1 MSASAAATL
10 AQTKAAMS
18 SSELLD
24 NIDTFN
30 MSVNIPPMTGTKD
43 VDVENINAATRV
55 VIPPTRPF
63 DPIDFL
69 NHHYQ
74 TESAIVEALPE
85 LRSTL
90 HSRITQLDDSIS
102 NTIQKQSDLADL
114 TLSDVTTAKTA
125 IVQLHNR
132 ISTVQSKARL
142 SEKAVQEITQ
152 EMKRLDF
159 AKKHLSKTIT
169 ALKRLHMLIHAVTQ
183 LQHCVRESKPPQYK
197 NAANLIDATQL
208 LIGHFEGYMDSV
220 EKMRLLKQD
229 VEDMRTELYSDII
242 FGFRVVG
249 FGSIKAIEARRKEE
263 GKEIR
268 AIGQSLKEE
277 EEETEE
283 NITPMSSSLLKDACI
298 VIDALGENQS
308 AKFMKTFC
316 QDHLE
321 PYSQLFDPHNNT
333 TAGGGS
339 LNATPKPS
347 FKIRHTLSDSQHD
360 GRESAPTENP
370 NQASLDQVER
380 RYAWYRRMLRD
391 LDEKLPTVFPNYWDM
406 QYHLTHAFLSK
417 SGEHFK
423 LLFTRKDGSD
433 KHLRDRDCENVTV
446 LLKALQKTILFEK
459 EMTAWLQR
467 EYGTT
472 FFDSSTKLPTKQ
484 ASGVLGEDGEPLEF
498 DEHGRAVAASS
509 AEGIRIKYERKL
521 KDRNKVKDTH
531 QAFGLEDNKQ
541 DMGKRLERKAVVAL
555 VGVASSAFD
564 KFMGPYISL
573 EEQNM
578 DEQLLESK
586 SDSTVDTRGD
596 LPVFTSSTELFIYI
610 KNSITRCTKLTT
622 GRTLFLLFRAFQ
634 DTLRQY
640 AQVLSSKFP
649 SQMINIASLAGS
661 GAGENSTASY
671 RIPEGEETT
680 ICHVIDT
687 CEYCVDTVE
696 ALQDLITDKIEEQYK
711 AKIDMNREQEA
722 FQDVTAKGIRVL
734 VSGLCQRTDQAFK
747 TMTNINWSTLDG
759 VGEESNYVRSMNDTI
774 QPFVITVKNLLPSS
788 YFRSFCD
795 KFAVSFTST
804 VFNTITRCKRIS
816 EAGTQQLLL
825 DVYNLKT
832 LLLKLPILDVQS
844 YSSSGS
850 PQKPGSTIAPAMYTK
865 QVTKDFQRIEILLK
879 LVGTPSD
886 LLIDVFKVQWN
897 GGSAL
902 DLQTVMNLKG
912 MPRNKQAAMLE
923 SFGIDP
929 VLAMKGAAAGAT
941 GASMTENI
949 QALQDKSS
957 DVAAKVNSD
966 LFQMRQ
972 KVEDFRKT
980 FRT

>member
-1 MSASAAATL
+1 MS
-10 AQTKAAMS
+10 QTKANMS
-18 SSELLD
+18 SAELLD
-24 NIDTFN
+24 NIDSFN
-30 MSVNIPPMTGTKD
+30 MSVNIPPMTPNAKNMDG
-43 VDVENINAATRV
+43 ENINAATRV
-55 VIPPTRPF
+55 ALPPARPF

-74 TESAIVEALPE
+74 SESALVEALPE

-90 HSRITQLDDSIS
+90 HSRITHLDDSIS

-125 IVQLHNR
+125 IVQLHQR
-132 ISTVQSKARL
+132 ISTVQAKARL

-152 EMKRLDF
+152 EMKRLDY

-169 ALKRLHMLIHAVTQ
+169 TLKRLHMLIHAVTQ

-197 NAANLIDATQL
+197 NAANLFDATQL

-229 VEDMRTELYSDII
+229 VEDMRTELYSDIV

-249 FGSIKAIEARRKEE
+249 FGSIKAIEARMKDE

-268 AIGQSLKEE
+268 AIGQSLGEDDE
-277 EEETEE
+277 GDTEE
-283 NITPMSSSLLKDACI
+283 NITPMSSSLLSDACSAI
-298 VIDALGENQS
+298 ESLGESQS
-308 AKFMKTFC
+308 STFLMTFC

-333 TAGGGS
+333 AGGGS
-339 LNATPKPS
+339 PNATQKPS
-347 FKIRHTLSDSQHD
+347 FKIRQTMSDSQHD
-360 GRESAPTENP
+360 VKESAHIDNP
-370 NQASLDQVER
+370 NQASLDQIKR
-380 RYAWYRRMLRD
+380 RYAWYRRMLHD
-391 LDEKLPTVFPNYWDM
+391 LDEKFPNIFPNHWDM
-406 QYHLTHAFLSK
+406 QYHLTHTFLSK
-417 SGEHFK
+417 SGEHLK
-423 LLFTRKDGSD
+423 LLFTKKDGPD

-446 LLKALQKTILFEK
+446 LLKALQQTILFEK

-472 FFDSSTKLPTKQ
+472 FIDDSTTKLP
-484 ASGVLGEDGEPLEF
+484 SSVLGEDGEPLEF

-521 KDRNKVKDTH
+521 KDRNKGNDINQVL
-531 QAFGLEDNKQ
+531 AFDDNKQ
-541 DMGKRLERKAVVAL
+541 EMEKRLERKAVSAL
-555 VGVASSAFD
+555 IGVASSAFD

-578 DEQLLESK
+578 NEHLLASK
-586 SDSTVDTRGD
+586 SDSTVATRGD

-610 KNSITRCTKLTT
+610 KDSITRCTKLTR

-640 AQVLSSKFP
+640 AQVLALKFP
-649 SQMINIASLAGS
+649 SQMATINIASLSGS
-661 GAGENSTASY
+661 GVGENAAASY

-696 ALQDLITDKIEEQYK
+696 ALQDLITDKIEERYK
-711 AKIDMNREQEA
+711 AKMDMNREQEA

-747 TMTNINWSTLDG
+747 TMASINWSTLDG
-759 VGEESNYVRSMNDTI
+759 VGEESNYVRSMHDVI

-804 VFNTITRCKRIS
+804 MFNTVTRCKRIS

-832 LLLKLPILDVQS
+832 LLLKLPILEVQS
-844 YSSSGS
+844 HSSSGS
-850 PQKPGSTIAPAMYTK
+850 PHKPGSTIAPAMYTK
-865 QVTKDFQRIEILLK
+865 HVTKDFQRIEILLK

-929 VLAMKGAAAGAT
+929 VLAMKGAAVGAT

-966 LFQMRQ
+966 LSQMRQ

-980 FRT
+980 FRS